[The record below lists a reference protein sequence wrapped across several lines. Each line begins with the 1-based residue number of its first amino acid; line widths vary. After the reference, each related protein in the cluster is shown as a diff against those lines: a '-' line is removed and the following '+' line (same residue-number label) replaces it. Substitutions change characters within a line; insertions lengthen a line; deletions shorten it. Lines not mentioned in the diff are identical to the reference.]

1 MEAGKATKILVGVS
15 EVAWKR
21 RSGEMAWPSPQFQ
34 LYLIVAVAREQE
46 SCLGGWEVEKQIG
59 FQRIQVGGG
68 GVLSTGCGNFRRGF
82 CCRAED
88 QSVSAVTERQNKKK
102 VVIVG
107 SGWAGLGAAHHLCK
121 QGFDVTVLEGGYEL
135 GPKTKSLS
143 PDDAGIRG
151 FWYPYRNIFNLVDEL
166 GLKPFTSWTKS
177 AQYSEEGLEFARL
190 PFTDRLTS
198 LPLMAAVIDFD
209 NTDAAWRKY
218 DPITAREIL
227 KQFGCSERLF
237 HDVFDPLLQVGLFAP
252 AEQCSAAATLGML
265 YYFVLANQKN
275 FDLVW
280 CRGTIREKIF
290 QPWTES
296 MKNQGCRFLEGRKVT
311 DVVVNEETGC
321 ISEVICEK
329 ESFKADAFIL
339 AVGISTLQE
348 IVQSSAALCGREEF
362 LKVMKLNSTDLLTVK
377 LWLDRKV
384 KIPYASNVSS
394 GFDGACAWTFFDLST
409 IYDEHKDGA
418 STIVQAD
425 LYHANDLLPLKDE
438 KIVKKVTSWLS
449 RCIKDFENAIVV
461 DKEIGRFPKFLTHF
475 FPGSYKYMMRGSTSF
490 PNLYMAG
497 DWIVNR
503 HGSWSQEKCYVT
515 GVEAANRVVDYVG
528 EGGFG
533 RIVGVEED
541 EPHIQSL
548 RSFNRN
554 LYDIRAQLPFS
565 NYFLQ

>member
-1 MEAGKATKILVGVS
+1 MLAS
-15 EVAWKR
+15 WR
-21 RSGEMAWPSPQFQ
+21 
-34 LYLIVAVAREQE
+34 ARP
-46 SCLGGWEVEKQIG
+46 
-59 FQRIQVGGG
+59 
-68 GVLSTGCGNFRRGF
+68 VLSNGCGNFRRGF

-88 QSVSAVTERQNKKK
+88 QSVSVTEPQNKRK

-143 PDDAGIRG
+143 PDDAGIR
-151 FWYPYRNIFNLVDEL
+151 VDEL

-218 DPITAREIL
+218 DPILEML
-227 KQFGCSERLF
+227 SHCKGDFEKFGCSERLF
-237 HDVFDPLLQVGLFAP
+237 RDVFDPLLQVGLFAP

-275 FDLVW
+275 FDLVS
-280 CRGTIREKIF
+280 CRGTIRDKIF

-296 MKNQGCRFLEGRKVT
+296 MKIQGCRFLEGRKVT
-311 DVVVNEETGC
+311 DLVVNEETGC

-409 IYDEHKDGA
+409 IYDEHKDSE

-438 KIVKKVTSWLS
+438 KIVEKVMSWLS
-449 RCIKDFENAIVV
+449 RCIKDFENATVV
-461 DKEIGRFPKFLTHF
+461 DKEIEDFRNSSPIF
-475 FPGSYKYMMRGSTSF
+475 
-490 PNLYMAG
+490 
-497 DWIVNR
+497 
-503 HGSWSQEKCYVT
+503 SQEKCYVT

-548 RSFNRN
+548 RTFNRN

-565 NYFLQ
+565 DYFLQ

>member
-1 MEAGKATKILVGVS
+1 MLAS
-15 EVAWKR
+15 WR
-21 RSGEMAWPSPQFQ
+21 
-34 LYLIVAVAREQE
+34 ARP
-46 SCLGGWEVEKQIG
+46 
-59 FQRIQVGGG
+59 
-68 GVLSTGCGNFRRGF
+68 VLSNGCGNFRRGF

-88 QSVSAVTERQNKKK
+88 QSVSVTERQNKKK

-166 GLKPFTSWTKS
+166 GLKPLYKLDEIGTIFRRRSGGITISMS
-177 AQYSEEGLEFARL
+177 LFSFQFARL

-218 DPITAREIL
+218 DPM
-227 KQFGCSERLF
+227 Q
-237 HDVFDPLLQVGLFAP
+237 
-252 AEQCSAAATLGML
+252 
-265 YYFVLANQKN
+265 
-275 FDLVW
+275 
-280 CRGTIREKIF
+280 
-290 QPWTES
+290 
-296 MKNQGCRFLEGRKVT
+296 
-311 DVVVNEETGC
+311 
-321 ISEVICEK
+321 
-329 ESFKADAFIL
+329 
-339 AVGISTLQE
+339 
-348 IVQSSAALCGREEF
+348 
-362 LKVMKLNSTDLLTVK
+362 
-377 LWLDRKV
+377 
-384 KIPYASNVSS
+384 
-394 GFDGACAWTFFDLST
+394 
-409 IYDEHKDGA
+409 
-418 STIVQAD
+418 
-425 LYHANDLLPLKDE
+425 YHANDLLPLKDE
-438 KIVKKVTSWLS
+438 KIVEKVMSWLS
-449 RCIKDFENAIVV
+449 RCIKDFENATVV

-548 RSFNRN
+548 RTFNRN

-565 NYFLQ
+565 DYFLQ

>member
-1 MEAGKATKILVGVS
+1 MLACWRALPVFSNGNS
-15 EVAWKR
+15 
-21 RSGEMAWPSPQFQ
+21 
-34 LYLIVAVAREQE
+34 
-46 SCLGGWEVEKQIG
+46 
-59 FQRIQVGGG
+59 
-68 GVLSTGCGNFRRGF
+68 NFRRGF
-82 CCRAED
+82 CSRAED
-88 QSVSAVTERQNKKK
+88 QTVSLNERQNKKK

-166 GLKPFTSWTKS
+166 GVKPFTSWTKS
-177 AQYSEEGLEFARL
+177 AQYSEEGLEVEYPIFQNSPQLPTPFGTLFNTQFVRL
-190 PFTDRLTS
+190 PFIDRLTS

-209 NTDAAWRKY
+209 NTDTAWRKY
-218 DPITAREIL
+218 DPITAREML
-227 KQFGCSERLF
+227 KQFGCSERLYR
-237 HDVFDPLLQVGLFAP
+237 DVFDPLIQVGLFAP

-265 YYFVLANQKN
+265 YYFVLANQKH

-280 CRGTIREKIF
+280 CRGTVREKF
-290 QPWTES
+290 FLPWIES
-296 MKNQGCRFLEGRKVT
+296 LKAQGCRFLEGRKVT
-311 DVVVNEETGC
+311 DIVLNEES

-329 ESFKADAFIL
+329 ESFKADALIL

-348 IVQSSAALCGREEF
+348 IIQSSAALCAREEF
-362 LKVMKLNSTDLLTVK
+362 LKIMKLNSTDLLTVK

-384 KIPYASNVSS
+384 NIPYASNVSS
-394 GFDGACAWTFFDLST
+394 GFDNACAWTFFDLNT
-409 IYDEHKDGA
+409 IYDEHKDST

-425 LYHANDLLPLKDE
+425 LCHANDLLPLKDE
-438 KIVKKVTSWLS
+438 KIVEKVMSWLS
-449 RCIKDFENAIVV
+449 RCIKDFENATVV
-461 DKEIGRFPKFLTHF
+461 DKEIGRFPKFHTHF

-503 HGSWSQEKCYVT
+503 HGSWSQEKSYVS
-515 GVEAANRVVDYVG
+515 GLEAANRVVDYLE
-528 EGGFG
+528 EGTFA
-533 RIVGVEED
+533 RIVPVQED

-548 RSFNRN
+548 RNLNRN
-554 LYDIRAQLPFS
+554 LYDIRAQLPWS

>member
-1 MEAGKATKILVGVS
+1 MLAC
-15 EVAWKR
+15 WR
-21 RSGEMAWPSPQFQ
+21 
-34 LYLIVAVAREQE
+34 ARP
-46 SCLGGWEVEKQIG
+46 
-59 FQRIQVGGG
+59 F
-68 GVLSTGCGNFRRGF
+68 LSNGHSNFRRGF

-88 QSVSAVTERQNKKK
+88 QTVSLTERQNKKK

-135 GPKTKSLS
+135 GSKTKSLS

-166 GLKPFTSWTKS
+166 DLLPFTNWTKS
-177 AQYSEEGLEFARL
+177 AQYSEEGLEFLRL
-190 PFTDRLTS
+190 PFVDRVTS

-209 NTDAAWRKY
+209 NTDTAWRKY
-218 DPITAREIL
+218 DPITAREML
-227 KQFGCSERLF
+227 KQFGCSERLYRNIL
-237 HDVFDPLLQVGLFAP
+237 DPLLQVGLFAP

-265 YYFVLANQKN
+265 YYYVLANQKN
-275 FDLVW
+275 FDLAW
-280 CRGTIREKIF
+280 CRGTVRETIF
-290 QPWTES
+290 RPWMELLKTE
-296 MKNQGCRFLEGRKVT
+296 GCRFLEGRKVT
-311 DVVVNEETGC
+311 DVMVNEETGS

-329 ESFKADAFIL
+329 ESFKGDALIF

-348 IVQSSAALCGREEF
+348 IIQSSAALCGREEF
-362 LKVMKLNSTDLLTVK
+362 LKILKLNSIDLLTVK

-384 KIPYASNVSS
+384 NIPYASNVSS
-394 GFDGACAWTFFDLST
+394 GFDNSCAWTFFDLNA
-409 IYDEHKDGA
+409 IYDEHKDST

-425 LYHANDLLPLKDE
+425 FYYANDLLPLKDE
-438 KIVKKVTSWLS
+438 KIVEKVMSWLS
-449 RCIKDFENAIVV
+449 MCVKDFENATVI
-461 DKEIGRFPKFLTHF
+461 DKEIGRFPKLLTHF

-503 HGSWSQEKCYVT
+503 HGSWSQEKSYVT
-515 GVEAANRVVDYVG
+515 GLEAANRVVDYLE
-528 EGGFG
+528 EGNFAK
-533 RIVGVEED
+533 IIAVQED

-548 RSFNRN
+548 RSLNRN

-565 NYFLQ
+565 KYFLQ